1 MWLTVGIGASAP
13 HAARATTA
21 KSDTVRF
28 TTPPIIGVGVTGLRR
43 SRRSPTPNPDI
54 PHTVGGMN
62 RLIIVSN
69 GARLAADALA
79 KGGWRLARVLPERVI
94 AGYGRGANRS
104 TVTTD

>member
-1 MWLTVGIGASAP
+1 
-13 HAARATTA
+13 
-21 KSDTVRF
+21 
-28 TTPPIIGVGVTGLRR
+28 
-43 SRRSPTPNPDI
+43 
-54 PHTVGGMN
+54 MN

-104 TVTTD
+104 TVTTDPPAGPSSSSVPEAPRRTLSKNARA